1 MKKKLFYA
9 LCALTLL
16 GMAFASCQKQDVA
29 KEANS
34 PSAET
39 SSLSSKTTP
48 IKVLIIVGSDTISF
62 QGTIQRE
69 EDGSFCL
76 EGVLTMPN
84 GDKYNV
90 QGRLNTASRTFN
102 GTITDEQGNTATM
115 TDELMDA
122 LIQVADYQYA
132 VMRLSEQY
140 RE

>member
-1 MKKKLFYA
+1 
-9 LCALTLL
+9 
-16 GMAFASCQKQDVA
+16 
-29 KEANS
+29 
-34 PSAET
+34 
-39 SSLSSKTTP
+39 
-48 IKVLIIVGSDTISF
+48 
-62 QGTIQRE
+62 
-69 EDGSFCL
+69 
-76 EGVLTMPN
+76 MPN